1 MPATSSTRRY
11 DARVIDPRERHS
23 PMSRLA
29 AAAGLGLV
37 MAIALAACGS
47 PGKTS
52 GPSAAPAS
60 TVAASPPARASA
72 VTSSEPEAG
81 QTDTGWGRIWDS
93 LPTGFPAY
101 PGSTPADEAST
112 GPASATLAVDGD
124 AAKSIGSW
132 MATHLEQA
140 SYRTVELSGPLEDGS
155 YVLESVGPAPSC
167 RVQVTA
173 IPLGSL
179 TTETVMYAAA
189 CPHD

>member
-1 MPATSSTRRY
+1 
-11 DARVIDPRERHS
+11 
-23 PMSRLA
+23 MSRLA
-29 AAAGLGLV
+29 AVTGLCLS

-47 PGKTS
+47 PDRPP

-60 TVAASPPARASA
+60 AVAPTPTARATA

-81 QTDTGWGRIWDS
+81 QTDTEWGRIWDS
-93 LPTGFPAY
+93 LPAGFPAY

-124 AAKSIGSW
+124 VAKAIGSW
-132 MATHLEQA
+132 MAAHLEQA

-155 YVLESVGPAPSC
+155 YVLQSVGPAPGC
-167 RVQVTA
+167 RVQVSA